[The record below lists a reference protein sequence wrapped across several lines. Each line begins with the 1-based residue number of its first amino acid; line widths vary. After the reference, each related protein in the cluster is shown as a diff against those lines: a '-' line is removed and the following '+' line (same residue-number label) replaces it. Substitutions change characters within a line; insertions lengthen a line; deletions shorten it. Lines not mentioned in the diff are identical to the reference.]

1 MEQQRFT
8 GLMDMLDGGG
18 AGAEG
23 NEFKGGG
30 LLSDIGNAL
39 FQPAGYRERMRG
51 MQETRPR
58 MRPASMSTQGAP
70 APMSQEDMLTQ
81 MRSQLASGNNT
92 PTTPGPMMPGGP
104 TPPVQAAPTSPTAG
118 ANAMTPTSVD
128 PRQQAM
134 MEEMTRQ
141 MSSPVSAP
149 GPMMPGGPMPQGTP
163 APMSVEAAMAQLE
176 GALNPSER
184 QTLQS
189 MPMEQRMGMIQ
200 RLIQMRQG
208 GM

>member
-1 MEQQRFT
+1 MERQRFT
-8 GLMDMLDGGG
+8 GLMDMLDGGA

-104 TPPVQAAPTSPTAG
+104 TPPMPMQPAPQMQGDQQSAMLEQMRAQLASNPT
-118 ANAMTPTSVD
+118 TP
-128 PRQQAM
+128 QQ
-134 MEEMTRQ
+134 
-141 MSSPVSAP
+141 P
-149 GPMMPGGPMPQGTP
+149 GPMMPGGPQQPMPMEQ
-163 APMSVEAAMAQLE
+163 ALAQLDQ
-176 GALNPSER
+176 ALSPGER
-184 QTLQS
+184 QTLQGMS
-189 MPMEQRMGMIQ
+189 PEQRMGLIQRMIQ
-200 RLIQMRQG
+200 TRQQG

>member
-1 MEQQRFT
+1 MERQRFT

-58 MRPASMSTQGAP
+58 MRPASMSTQSQP
-70 APMSQEDMLTQ
+70 QPMPQPMAQ
-81 MRSQLASGNNT
+81 PT
-92 PTTPGPMMPGGP
+92 PQQPGPMMPGGP
-104 TPPVQAAPTSPTAG
+104 TPPMPAPQMQPGPGMPGGPQMPMPERAAP
-118 ANAMTPTSVD
+118 
-128 PRQQAM
+128 QQ
-134 MEEMTRQ
+134 
-141 MSSPVSAP
+141 P
-149 GPMMPGGPMPQGTP
+149 GPMMPGGPQQPMPIDQ
-163 APMSVEAAMAQLE
+163 AMAQLE
-176 GALNPSER
+176 GVLTPSER
-184 QTLQS
+184 QTLQGMS
-189 MPMEQRMGMIQ
+189 PEQRMGMIQ

>member
-1 MEQQRFT
+1 MERQRFT

-23 NEFKGGG
+23 NEFQGGG

-51 MQETRPR
+51 MQEMRPR
-58 MRPASMSTQGAP
+58 MRPASMSTQGTP
-70 APMSQEDMLTQ
+70 APMSQP
-81 MRSQLASGNNT
+81 T
-92 PTTPGPMMPGGP
+92 PQQPGPMMPGGP
-104 TPPVQAAPTSPTAG
+104 TPPMPAPQMPMSGG
-118 ANAMTPTSVD
+118 AP
-128 PRQQAM
+128 QQPA
-134 MEEMTRQ
+134 
-141 MSSPVSAP
+141 
-149 GPMMPGGPMPQGTP
+149 PMMPGGPMPQETAAP
-163 APMSVEAAMAQLE
+163 APMGVDAAMAQLE
-176 GALNPSER
+176 GALTPSER

>member
-18 AGAEG
+18 MGASG

-30 LLSDIGNAL
+30 LLSDIANAL

-58 MRPASMSTQGAP
+58 MRPQGMTQPMGQPQPIGPAGAGGSM
-70 APMSQEDMLTQ
+70 
-81 MRSQLASGNNT
+81 
-92 PTTPGPMMPGGP
+92 PGPGMPGGP
-104 TPPVQAAPTSPTAG
+104 TPSVQAAPTPPTAG
-118 ANAMTPTSVD
+118 ANPMTPTSVD

>member
-18 AGAEG
+18 MGAAG

-51 MQETRPR
+51 MQETRP
-58 MRPASMSTQGAP
+58 MARPASMTQPQPMAQPMAQP
-70 APMSQEDMLTQ
+70 APMQ
-81 MRSQLASGNNT
+81 
-92 PTTPGPMMPGGP
+92 PGPGMPGGL
-104 TPPVQAAPTSPTAG
+104 TRPVQATPTSPTAG
-118 ANAMTPTSVD
+118 ANPMTPTSVD

-134 MEEMTRQ
+134 MDEMTRQ
-141 MSSPVSAP
+141 MSSPVSERSP

>member
-18 AGAEG
+18 MGAKG

-30 LLSDIGNAL
+30 LLSDIANAL

-51 MQETRPR
+51 MQETRP
-58 MRPASMSTQGAP
+58 MARPQSMMTGGVMTGPEPETIPTRPTQV
-70 APMSQEDMLTQ
+70 
-81 MRSQLASGNNT
+81 
-92 PTTPGPMMPGGP
+92 TPGPMMPGGP
-104 TPPVQAAPTSPTAG
+104 TPPMPVQSAPQMPQDP
-118 ANAMTPTSVD
+118 MTPQMPMSGGT
-128 PRQQAM
+128 PQQ
-134 MEEMTRQ
+134 
-141 MSSPVSAP
+141 P
-149 GPMMPGGPMPQGTP
+149 GPMMPGGPMPQETPTP
-163 APMSVEAAMAQLE
+163 APMGVDAAMAQLE
-176 GALNPSER
+176 GALTPSER

>member
-1 MEQQRFT
+1 MERQRFT

-70 APMSQEDMLTQ
+70 APMSQP
-81 MRSQLASGNNT
+81 T
-92 PTTPGPMMPGGP
+92 PQQPGPMMPGGP
-104 TPPVQAAPTSPTAG
+104 TPPMPAPQMQPGPGMPGFDQPMPMPERAAPQTPPT
-118 ANAMTPTSVD
+118 P
-128 PRQQAM
+128 QQ
-134 MEEMTRQ
+134 
-141 MSSPVSAP
+141 P
-149 GPMMPGGPMPQGTP
+149 GPMMPGGPQQPMPIDQ
-163 APMSVEAAMAQLE
+163 AMAQLE
-176 GALNPSER
+176 GVLTPSER
-184 QTLQS
+184 QTLQGMS
-189 MPMEQRMGMIQ
+189 PEQRMSMIQ

-208 GM
+208 

>member
-18 AGAEG
+18 MGASG

-51 MQETRPR
+51 MQETRP
-58 MRPASMSTQGAP
+58 MARPASMTQPMPQPMAQP
-70 APMSQEDMLTQ
+70 APMQPG
-81 MRSQLASGNNT
+81 SG
-92 PTTPGPMMPGGP
+92 MPGGQ

-118 ANAMTPTSVD
+118 ANPMTPTSVD

-141 MSSPVSAP
+141 MSSPVSARSP
-149 GPMMPGGPMPQGTP
+149 GPMMPGGPMPQETAAP
-163 APMSVEAAMAQLE
+163 APMGVDAAMAQLE
-176 GALNPSER
+176 AALTPSER